1 MISLKTLIKNGG
13 IFIVLCLGAFLGI
26 VLLLNLVGI
35 LFSIV
40 PLLWEYPA
48 ALLIPVFVFGSWY
61 VTKHIQE
68 ETPPQLEKE
77 DKFDIFN

>member
-13 IFIVLCLGAFLGI
+13 IFIGLCLGTFMGI
-26 VLLLNLVGI
+26 VLLLNLAGI
-35 LFSIV
+35 LLSLV
-40 PLLWEYPA
+40 PLLWEYPVF
-48 ALLIPVFVFGSWY
+48 LLIPVFVFGSWY

-68 ETPPQLEKE
+68 TSPPQLEKE